1 MRNGTA
7 SRGVRYTHHNAQD
20 RMGDLNYSAYC
31 VYSVERT
38 KKSCP
43 RRALSRDS
51 ESPTGGSGQGHY
63 TKAEAQR
70 ASERR
75 LCGCPAAASSGHPS
89 ALTHAS
95 SSSSRGGSSAISA
108 QRAAGRSACLQPG
121 ARKASSYRGE
131 APSAVK
137 ARGEQSAVATARRAA
152 LSPFRFPLCLCALLT
167 SLTSERE
174 FPVALSHVSCRQ
186 SLGRGEKIL
195 E

>member
-20 RMGDLNYSAYC
+20 RMRMGDLNYSACC

-38 KKSCP
+38 KRSCP
-43 RRALSRDS
+43 RRALSRDP

-152 LSPFRFPLCLCALLT
+152 LSPFRSRLCLCAL
-167 SLTSERE
+167 SLLS
-174 FPVALSHVSCRQ
+174 PVSVS
-186 SLGRGEKIL
+186 SVWL
-195 E
+195 